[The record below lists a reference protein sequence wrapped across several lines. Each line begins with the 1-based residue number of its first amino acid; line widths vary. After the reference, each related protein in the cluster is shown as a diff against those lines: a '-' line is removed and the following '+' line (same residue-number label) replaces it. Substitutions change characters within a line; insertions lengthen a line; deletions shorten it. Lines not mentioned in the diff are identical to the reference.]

1 VRRIGAL
8 ALGALAL
15 ALAAGCGGGS
25 RAAGNGATLRI
36 TRNFGHEL
44 VSSFH
49 TSHVPANEDVGRTVS
64 GRIKGPS
71 DVGGRYWLNGLLPAV
86 TVDDEDFS
94 PGDFVQWDYS
104 PRDAT
109 KHSRAI
115 VGAYPQPFVGGVGG
129 KRFPV
134 RVECEDTGDAACR
147 AVKDTLGAEGV
158 HPSGAALGAPGNQ
171 KVLRVVVARWKRARE
186 LPTVRAIEQGPAHSG
201 VFARFTQGG
210 RALDLLDRSGRVA
223 SRAPAGTGLVAA
235 LRPSDTELIWVVTG
249 LDDAGVE
256 RAAHALNASDLR
268 DAFAVAATPGR
279 VEKLPSK

>member
-8 ALGALAL
+8 ALGALVL
-15 ALAAGCGGGS
+15 AAPAGCGGGS
-25 RAAGNGATLRI
+25 RPAGNGATLRI
-36 TRNFGHEL
+36 TRDFGHEL
-44 VSSFH
+44 VTSFH
-49 TSHVPANEDVGRTVS
+49 AAHVSANQNVARTVS

-86 TVDDEDFS
+86 TVDDKDFS

-104 PRDAT
+104 PRAAT
-109 KHSRAI
+109 KHSHAI

-134 RVECEDTGDAACR
+134 RVECEDTSAAACR
-147 AVKDTLGAEGV
+147 AVKQTLGAEGV

-186 LPTVRAIEQGPAHSG
+186 LPTVRAIERGPTHSG
-201 VFARFTQGG
+201 VFARFARGG
-210 RALDLLDRSGRVA
+210 RALDLLDGNGRVA

-256 RAAHALNASDLR
+256 RAAKALNSRDLR
-268 DAFAVAATPGR
+268 DAFAVAAAPGKA
-279 VEKLPSK
+279 EKLPVR